1 MRKFILAIIA
11 VLIFFIVAQPVN
23 AQELTPAASME
34 ASETAEATPP
44 AVVEAAALPKEDITQ
59 PTEEV
64 TSKLVKYL
72 DEKPIG
78 PLSVTNWLQH
88 TVRWAVK
95 QEIPANTLVLLLM
108 FPLMAAIIAAS
119 RHLVGLRGLG
129 IFIPAVLSVAFVA
142 TGIVVGIVVFLTILL
157 VSRVS
162 RKILSSLKLQ
172 YLPRMALLL
181 WFVTL
186 GVLAI
191 VFVSPFLDLKALMN
205 ISIFPILILVLLAES
220 FIEVQLGKSQKE
232 ASEMTMQTIV
242 LALTCSL
249 LLNWEGLQKFVILNP
264 EITVFATAVFNF
276 FVGRYTGLRLL
287 ERWKFKELLN

>member
-1 MRKFILAIIA
+1 MKRL
-11 VLIFFIVAQPVN
+11 LIFITILLVVFSLGGLVQ
-23 AQELTPAASME
+23 AQELESTNA
-34 ASETAEATPP
+34 AEATPT
-44 AVVEAAALPKEDITQ
+44 ATVIVEEVVLPKEDITQ

-64 TSKLVKYL
+64 ANKLVKYL
-72 DEKPIG
+72 EEKPIG
-78 PLSVTNWLQH
+78 ALNAFNWLQH
-88 TVRWAVK
+88 MVRWAVG
-95 QEIPANTLVLLLM
+95 QGIPANTLVLLLM

-142 TGIVVGIVVFLTILL
+142 TGIVVGIVVFLTILM
-157 VSRVS
+157 VARISR
-162 RKILSSLKLQ
+162 RTLGKLKLQ

-191 VFVSPFLDLKALMN
+191 LFVSPFLNLKPLIN

-232 ASEMTMQTIV
+232 ASEMTVQTIMLSLV
-242 LALTCSL
+242 CSL

-264 EITVFATAVFNF
+264 ELIIMTTAVFNF

-287 ERWKFKELLN
+287 ERWKFKDLLK